1 VRRQRETWDRDAL
14 RDLRDGEVERW
25 AQAYANAGRL
35 VMGPTA
41 PAVRERLV
49 ADWWQAAERGEDAA
63 IIALRRSDT
72 ADLNDRARRRMRAAG
87 RLRGEDVELGDRAYA
102 EGDRVVLGK
111 NDRHLDL
118 VNGDRGAVLRI
129 DERHVDVKL
138 DRGPTVQ
145 IPAHYATDRHLD
157 HGYAITAHKAQG
169 ATFDRT
175 FVLGSE
181 EGYREWGY
189 TAMSRH
195 RESATFYVTEPS
207 PFLNSD
213 VRALST
219 YEELADLATRTF
231 STERRQELAI
241 EALRRH
247 GDLDTVLDFAPKRT
261 LKDSCHLP

>member
-1 VRRQRETWDRDAL
+1 MRD
-14 RDLRDGEVERW
+14 
-25 AQAYANAGRL
+25 
-35 VMGPTA
+35 
-41 PAVRERLV
+41 
-49 ADWWQAAERGEDAA
+49 
-63 IIALRRSDT
+63 
-72 ADLNDRARRRMRAAG
+72 AG
-87 RLRGEDVELGDRAYA
+87 RLRGEDVQVGDRSYA
-102 EGDRVVLGK
+102 EGDRVILGK
-111 NDRHLDL
+111 NDRHLDV
-118 VNGDRGAVLRI
+118 VNGDRGEVLRV
-129 DERHVDVKL
+129 DERHVDVQL

-145 IPAHYATDRHLD
+145 LPADYAIDRNLD

-181 EGYREWGY
+181 DAYREWGY

-219 YEELADLATRTF
+219 YEELADLATRTL

-241 EALRRH
+241 EAMRR
-247 GDLDTVLDFAPKRT
+247 GRDLHTGLDFGP
-261 LKDSCHLP
+261 